1 MNALFVGGYISAGQL
16 LNPAW
21 TSGAAQVGRL
31 ELTNNTWVWS
41 KVIVRKTDIGSKFK
55 IKSLA
60 VDRQGMRV
68 AAFGMK
74 GDDNKYLFL
83 LNAATG
89 EIESDLLEIR
99 SSFTCKHHAPFMLLQ
114 SDGTVL
120 LTMASEDETEE

>member
-55 IKSLA
+55 IVSLA
-60 VDRQGMRV
+60 VGPKGMRV
-68 AAFGMK
+68 AALGKMRGFY
-74 GDDNKYLFL
+74 KYIFL

-89 EIESDLLEIR
+89 ETESDLLRIKSR
-99 SSFTCKHHAPFMLLQ
+99 FTLEHH
-114 SDGTVL
+114 
-120 LTMASEDETEE
+120 